1 MCSTTCIH
9 DTFISTILTMH
20 STMSSTT
27 PGLYPCAHH
36 DMYPRHSTQT
46 CTHVIHDTSH
56 DTHPRHL
63 LSTMLSTT
71 PGLYPL
77 DSNLYP
83 CDPRHLP
90 RHAPTT
96 LDSNLYPCDPRYI
109 PRHPSTTCAIHDV
122 VHDTWFV
129 PMCPRCSPRHELT
142 TLDTSSYP
150 CNPRHH
156 STTPMFSTTPFHDT
170 LHPRHPSTTCVSTTR
185 FPRQVSTT

>member
-46 CTHVIHDTSH
+46 CTHVIHDTFH

-96 LDSNLYPCDPRYI
+96 LDFNLYPCNPRHVPRHAPTTLDSNLYPCYPRHL
-109 PRHPSTTCAIHDV
+109 PRHPSTTPAVHDV
-122 VHDTWFV
+122 IHDTWFV
-129 PMCPRCSPRHELT
+129 PTRLQ
-142 TLDTSSYP
+142 LV
-150 CNPRHH
+150 
-156 STTPMFSTTPFHDT
+156 PM
-170 LHPRHPSTTCVSTTR
+170 
-185 FPRQVSTT
+185 